1 MVRLVHRSILAPA
14 ILGLTLALG
23 LAGCSDAPIGE
34 RLPTEMGGLPKGAP
48 ARPATTGQYP
58 AVHDMPPPRSTD
70 PMTDDE
76 QLKLEKEL
84 QAARDRQEAL
94 QADDDPAKKAAPAK
108 DKKPATA
115 KKKPPGDAKPL
126 DVKPK
131 SSEAKPSGVTTTGAK
146 TTGGTANP

>member
-1 MVRLVHRSILAPA
+1 MTLAVLGPA
-14 ILGLTLALG
+14 LAFGLALG
-23 LAGCSDAPIGE
+23 LAGCSNAPMGE
-34 RLPTEMGGLPKGAP
+34 GLPTEMGGLPKGAP
-48 ARPATTGQYP
+48 ARPATSGQYP

-84 QAARDRQEAL
+84 RAARDRQEAL
-94 QADDDPAKKAAPAK
+94 QADDDPAKKPAK

-115 KKKPPGDAKPL
+115 KKKPPGVAKPL
-126 DVKPK
+126 DVRP
-131 SSEAKPSGVTTTGAK
+131 K